1 MIRARSGA
9 NLDAQGAAWYSCAV
23 PAGSSDDPIPE
34 QEIASGRLLA
44 AVAYLPGLCFIGL
57 LGAPENRFVGFHAR
71 QGLLLL
77 LVEIAAWIAVAIYDG
92 SLGRI
97 PVLGFLIGAVLRFL
111 LGFAFLGATI
121 YGVIKGGSGEMGRM
135 PYLGDAVGK
144 LPF

>member
-77 LVEIAAWIAVAIYDG
+77 LVEIAAWIAVA
-92 SLGRI
+92 SRREA
-97 PVLGFLIGAVLRFL
+97 AVLMAPTGEKRFWL
-111 LGFAFLGATI
+111 LRRLSRAFSIAAWIVLVLVVLVTPGRGTTRSSS
-121 YGVIKGGSGEMGRM
+121 SG
-135 PYLGDAVGK
+135 
-144 LPF
+144 